1 MAADVPD
8 RGGFPSAVLFDL
20 DGTLLD
26 SAPDMLATVN
36 RMRAAR
42 GAGPMALDALR
53 PVVSKGARAMSA
65 VAFPEILP
73 QRLPDLVPEFLDIY
87 RQELGRHSRPFDG
100 VEEMLEALEAAG
112 TVWGI
117 VTNKPEYLA
126 REILPQLGWQSRC
139 AVLVGGDSLSL
150 EFWRALRNT
159 FLLSFY
165 GLCFGFPMPV
175 ILALFFNEIRSNVV
189 RSTCQV
195 LTYLPK
201 FMSTVVMTSLVT
213 MLVKQGAITTGY
225 GIISQALEALG
236 IISTETAKA
245 GLLNNP
251 DFFRAIYQI
260 SGIWEGAGYDSIVY
274 FAAIIAISPT
284 SYEAAQIDGA
294 GKMAQMRYVVLPGI
308 LSTLVI
314 MLITRIGS
322 LLNIGYEK
330 VLLLYNTNTYV
341 TADVVSTFAQRKG
354 ILGGQKGLASAAEMM
369 NNVISML
376 LVISAN
382 TIARKASDT
391 SLY

>member
-139 AVLVGGDSLSL
+139 AVLVGGDSLAERKPHPLPLLHAAEAVGMPAQACVYVGDDERDIIAARAARMPSVVAL
-150 EFWRALRNT
+150 WGYRLDDDDPIAWQGDVMVDEPRALVEP
-159 FLLSFY
+159 SAWPSVA
-165 GLCFGFPMPV
+165 GF
-175 ILALFFNEIRSNVV
+175 R
-189 RSTCQV
+189 
-195 LTYLPK
+195 
-201 FMSTVVMTSLVT
+201 
-213 MLVKQGAITTGY
+213 
-225 GIISQALEALG
+225 
-236 IISTETAKA
+236 
-245 GLLNNP
+245 
-251 DFFRAIYQI
+251 
-260 SGIWEGAGYDSIVY
+260 
-274 FAAIIAISPT
+274 
-284 SYEAAQIDGA
+284 
-294 GKMAQMRYVVLPGI
+294 
-308 LSTLVI
+308 
-314 MLITRIGS
+314 
-322 LLNIGYEK
+322 
-330 VLLLYNTNTYV
+330 
-341 TADVVSTFAQRKG
+341 
-354 ILGGQKGLASAAEMM
+354 
-369 NNVISML
+369 
-376 LVISAN
+376 
-382 TIARKASDT
+382 
-391 SLY
+391 